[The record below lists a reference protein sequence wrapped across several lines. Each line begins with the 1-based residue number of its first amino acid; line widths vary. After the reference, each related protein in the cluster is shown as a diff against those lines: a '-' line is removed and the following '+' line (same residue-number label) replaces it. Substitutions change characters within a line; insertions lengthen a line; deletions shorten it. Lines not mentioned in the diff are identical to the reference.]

1 MPPEFSLVI
10 PIYNEV
16 ESLDELGRRV
26 QPVLDRLDG
35 TSEVILVDDGST
47 DGSFE
52 KMRALHEADPRFTV
66 LRLSRNFGHQTA
78 LTAGLEHARGNAVI
92 ILDGDLQD
100 PPEVIEQLV
109 AQWRNGFQVVYAVR
123 RERSGESRFKL
134 ATARWYYRFLGRL
147 SEVTMPLDAGD
158 FRLVDRS
165 AVDAINAMPEHNRY
179 LRGMFAWV
187 GYDQTGVVYDRDA
200 RHAGVTKYPLRK
212 MLSFATD
219 GIVSFS
225 TVPLRITLA
234 FGFLVSILSFIGGIV
249 ALALKIT
256 DVAVAPGWISTVVIV
271 AFLGGI
277 QLIVLGVIGQ
287 YMSRIYEEVKQRPH
301 YLIRSILDAEPNE
314 GLHHATLE
322 GATDERV

>member
-1 MPPEFSLVI
+1 MQPEFSLVI

-16 ESLDELGRRV
+16 ESLDELGRRLT
-26 QPVLDRLDG
+26 PVLDRLDG
-35 TSEVILVDDGST
+35 SSEVILVDDGSI
-47 DGSFE
+47 DGSFP
-52 KMRALHEADPRFTV
+52 KMQALHEADPRFV
-66 LRLSRNFGHQTA
+66 VVRLSRNFGHQTA
-78 LTAGLEHARGNAVI
+78 LTAGLDHARGNAVI

-109 AQWRNGFQVVYAVR
+109 ARWRDGYQVVYAVR
-123 RERSGESRFKL
+123 QERSGESRFKL
-134 ATARWYYRFLGRL
+134 ATARWYYRLLGRL
-147 SEVTMPLDAGD
+147 SEVPMPLDAGD
-158 FRLVDRS
+158 FRLVDRC

-179 LRGMFAWV
+179 IRGMFAWV
-187 GYDQTGVVYDRDA
+187 GFDQTGVVYDRDP

-225 TVPLRITLA
+225 TVPLRMTLA
-234 FGFLVSILSFIGGIV
+234 LGFLVSVFAILGGV
-249 ALALKIT
+249 AAMVLKLT

-287 YMSRIYEEVKQRPH
+287 YLSRIYEEVKRRPQ
-301 YLIRSILDAEPNE
+301 YLVRSVLAGDADATPEPAPHRAP
-314 GLHHATLE
+314 GSS
-322 GATDERV
+322 